1 MSDSLIKPKLYGIG
15 QNYQRKMG
23 FPSGLNGVFSPKR
36 ERTISMSQMEPGQ
49 GKAQTAVR
57 KRG

>member
-1 MSDSLIKPKLYGIG
+1 MSDSLIKPKLYGVG
-15 QNYQRKMG
+15 HNYQRKMG
-23 FPSGLNGVFSPKR
+23 FPSGLNGAFAPKR
-36 ERTISMSQMEPGQ
+36 ESTISMSQMEPGQ